1 MRLKS
6 LFSVASLESFGGFNR
21 AEISAMGAL
30 IEYLDITQK
39 GQLPRLQSPVKEST
53 QRVMQIDAATRRN
66 LEITQSIQGGGRAGS
81 LLATVDRTVTAGGGR
96 LLERRISSPS
106 MDARLINKRL
116 DCIQHMLDHPTD
128 ANALREALRQV
139 PDLDRALSRIALD
152 RAGPRDLVS
161 IRSGLTQASDI

>member
-6 LFSVASLESFGGFNR
+6 LFSVASLESFGGFDR

-39 GQLPRLQSPVKEST
+39 GQLPRLQWPVKEST

-96 LLERRISSPS
+96 LLERQISSPS
-106 MDARLINKRL
+106 MNVRLINKRL
-116 DCIQHMLDHPTD
+116 DCIQHMLDHPKRWVRSFVK
-128 ANALREALRQV
+128 ACNALV
-139 PDLDRALSRIALD
+139 ICSPPDSTRFVSVLSHK
-152 RAGPRDLVS
+152 G
-161 IRSGLTQASDI
+161 

>member
-6 LFSVASLESFGGFNR
+6 LFSVASLESFGGFDR

-39 GQLPRLQSPVKEST
+39 GQLPRLQWPVKEST

-81 LLATVDRTVTAGGGR
+81 LLATVDPHRNRGWRAFVGTADFIAFYGC
-96 LLERRISSPS
+96 
-106 MDARLINKRL
+106 AIN
-116 DCIQHMLDHPTD
+116 QQT
-128 ANALREALRQV
+128 A
-139 PDLDRALSRIALD
+139 
-152 RAGPRDLVS
+152 
-161 IRSGLTQASDI
+161 